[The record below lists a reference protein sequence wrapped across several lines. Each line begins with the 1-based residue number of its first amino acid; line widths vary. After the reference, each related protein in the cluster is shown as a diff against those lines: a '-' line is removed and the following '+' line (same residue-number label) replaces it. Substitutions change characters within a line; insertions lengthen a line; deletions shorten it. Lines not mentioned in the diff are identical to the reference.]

1 MNASVIFAFSNLL
14 CSPPVMGA
22 EAHFLLSLLA
32 LFSLACSKIHPF
44 DVNEPKQVPYFTQG
58 HRPFTA
64 AIFPNRF
71 AYPKDE

>member
-1 MNASVIFAFSNLL
+1 MPPLYSRFSDLL
-14 CSPPVMGA
+14 LLSAPIMGA
-22 EAHFLLSLLA
+22 EAHFRLSLLA
-32 LFSLACSKIHPF
+32 LFPF